1 MGLITVNSSC
11 RNRAL
16 TVNNYYFCDNKQIKS
31 QNTGNYLYYFLLAKL
46 FLFLPFYPY
55 MIGYKGNLYFSM
67 LKDLSIQFLV
77 TVSILLSPSQWAS
90 FFFFFSDFVCV
101 CVCDVDHFKSLYWIC
116 YNIASAVYVLVFW
129 FRDLWN
135 VSSPTRDWTSH
146 LLHCKAKSLL
156 DRQWSPREHLNSNRR
171 T

>member
-77 TVSILLSPSQWAS
+77 TVSILLSPSQ
-90 FFFFFSDFVCV
+90 
-101 CVCDVDHFKSLYWIC
+101 
-116 YNIASAVYVLVFW
+116 
-129 FRDLWN
+129 
-135 VSSPTRDWTSH
+135 
-146 LLHCKAKSLL
+146 
-156 DRQWSPREHLNSNRR
+156 
-171 T
+171 